1 MIKIRITVVDRTRSP
16 FLAEAEAFYLKR
28 LQNYAQVEWIEVKP
42 VMMTKGRPE
51 QEILHHEGQAL
62 IRKRSPK
69 DYLIALDRS
78 GRQYASEEFASRLEK
93 VALNA
98 SGGITF
104 MVGGPLGLS
113 KDTLAEADEILSLS
127 KFTLTHEMSRVL
139 LLEQIYR
146 AFTILKGEKYHK

>member
-1 MIKIRITVVDRTRSP
+1 MIKIRIIVVDRTRSS
-16 FLAEAEAFYLKR
+16 FLAEGEAFYLKR
-28 LQNYAQVEWIEVKP
+28 LHNYAQVEWIEVKP
-42 VMMTKGRPE
+42 VKMTKGRPE
-51 QEILHHEGQAL
+51 QEILNLEGQAL
-62 IRKRSPK
+62 VRKRGLK

-104 MVGGPLGLS
+104 MIGGPLGLGR
-113 KDTLAEADEILSLS
+113 DALAEADEILSLS
-127 KFTLTHEMSRVL
+127 KFTLTHEMSRVV

-146 AFTILKGEKYHK
+146 ALTILKGENYHK